1 MDEEFE
7 MDDDYED
14 DILER
19 MENDPESLIKEG
31 YCNLFPI
38 ESASEKQRDNAKYV
52 LTQCSNYYISIY
64 WASERLKNDPAFVK
78 EVVKLD
84 DRTLP
89 YVNRNALKRKTRHE
103 IDFDDERSM

>member
-7 MDDDYED
+7 IDDDYED
-14 DILER
+14 DIIKR
-19 MENDPESLIKEG
+19 MHNNPESLLREG

-38 ESASEKQRDNAKYV
+38 ESASEEKRDDANYV
-52 LTQCSNYYISIY
+52 LSQCSIYYISIY
-64 WASERLKNDPAFVK
+64 WASDRLKNDPKFVR
-78 EVVKLD
+78 EVVELD
-84 DRTLP
+84 ERTLP